1 MLGFMKRKKPVT
13 NRSEHPVVRFLK
25 SNPGCAFTA
34 KVITRTTKMNA
45 NTVRS
50 MLRKL
55 INEGRVGHETP
66 FFYWK

>member
-1 MLGFMKRKKPVT
+1 MLGFMKKRRTVR
-13 NRSEHPVVRFLK
+13 NRSEHPVVRFLEN
-25 SNPGCAFTA
+25 SPGCAFTA
-34 KVITRTTKMNA
+34 EIIINATKMNA

-55 INEGRVGHETP
+55 INEGRVGHLKP

>member
-1 MLGFMKRKKPVT
+1 MFGFKKRNKPIRE
-13 NRSEHPVVRFLK
+13 RSEHPVVRFLEYK
-25 SNPGCAFTA
+25 VGCAFTA
-34 KVITRTTKMNA
+34 DVIIGATMMNK

-55 INEGRVGHETP
+55 INEGKVGHLKP